1 MGKNEY
7 NWKTGEIVSVP
18 KQSEK
23 VKGGRLKEYHRYINS
38 HYVCIREAA
47 DGQPGILL
55 KVLGKVDCENILLVG
70 GEPFCKD
77 DKEENFIGDTY
88 LSYRFPATDEL
99 KLVLDILNSNPDL
112 ISKFDKGTSHFK
124 PESSFWV
131 RETARR
137 FFVEKKFQF
146 YDARTKT
153 LAPSS
158 NPFDI
163 NYRVTIAYFD
173 KSKLWW

>member
-1 MGKNEY
+1 MEENEY
-7 NWKTGEIVSVP
+7 KWKVGELVSVP

-23 VKGGRLKEYHRYINS
+23 VKGGRLKEYHHYIS
-38 HYVCIREAA
+38 SRYVCIREAA

-55 KVLGKVDCENILLVG
+55 KVLGKTDSPNIMMIG
-70 GEPFCKD
+70 GEPFVKD
-77 DKEENFIGDTY
+77 DKDESFTGDTY
-88 LSYRFPATDEL
+88 FSFRFPTTDEL
-99 KLVLDILNSNPDL
+99 KLVLEILQNNPDL
-112 ISKFDKGTSHFK
+112 IPKFDKGTSHFK

-137 FFVEKKFQF
+137 FFIEKQFQF

-153 LAPSS
+153 LARSN
-158 NPFDI
+158 NPFDV

-173 KSKLWW
+173 KSRIWS